1 MVNIYWNIRTWI
13 ALGAALIA
21 LIVAIAVTPGY
32 TNAGNMFA
40 LTQSFSTL
48 ALVSCGLAIVM
59 IAGEFDL
66 SIAGVMPLA
75 GLITV
80 KLGQTSGIAVGIIA
94 ALVVSCLVGALNG
107 YLTWR
112 FSVPSLAVTVGT
124 LVATTGLGFWVT
136 GGDVVTM
143 PNYEFGLWLD
153 NPVAAIFSPRS
164 IVAFILIAVVITV
177 MTRSWFGVTVRA
189 VGSDI
194 NRARFSGLPTGRA
207 MISVFVMSA
216 LLAGVAGSL
225 QALSLAAGQPGNNLN
240 FLLQTVT
247 AAIIGGIALSGGKG
261 RLSGVVSGALLLAVL
276 NNAMSYHGAPTAAVQ
291 LVSGVILL
299 AILLLDV
306 PLDRLV
312 GRALERVSTT
322 VEQAHHVPERA
333 PHATV

>member
-1 MVNIYWNIRTWI
+1 
-13 ALGAALIA
+13 
-21 LIVAIAVTPGY
+21 
-32 TNAGNMFA
+32 MFA
-40 LTQSFSTL
+40 LVQSFSTL
-48 ALVSCGLAIVM
+48 ALVACGLAVVM

-66 SIAGVMPLA
+66 SIAGVLPLA

-80 KLGQTSGIAVGIIA
+80 KLGQSAGIPVGIIA
-94 ALVVSCLVGALNG
+94 ALIVSALIGALNG

-124 LVATTGLGFWVT
+124 LVATTGLSYWVA

-143 PNYEFGLWLD
+143 PNYQFGLWLD
-153 NPVAAIFSPRS
+153 NAVAGVLSPRS
-164 IVAFILIAVVITV
+164 IVALVLIVLILVLMNRT
-177 MTRSWFGVTVRA
+177 WFGVTVRA

-207 MISVFVMSA
+207 LISVFVISA
-216 LLAGVAGSL
+216 VFTGIAGSL
-225 QALSLAAGQPGNNLN
+225 QALSLAAGQPGNSLN
-240 FLLQTVT
+240 FLLQAVT
-247 AAIIGGIALSGGKG
+247 AAIIGGVALTGGKG
-261 RLSGVVSGALLLAVL
+261 RLGGVVSGALLLAVL
-276 NNAMSYHGAPTAAVQ
+276 SNAMSYHGAATAAIQ

-322 VEQAHHVPERA
+322 IEKDDHVL
-333 PHATV
+333 V

>member
-1 MVNIYWNIRTWI
+1 MVNTYWNVRTWI
-13 ALGAALIA
+13 ALGAALLA

-32 TNAGNMFA
+32 TNPGNIFA
-40 LTQSFSTL
+40 LVQSFSTL
-48 ALVSCGLAIVM
+48 ALVAGGLAVVM

-80 KLGQTSGIAVGIIA
+80 KVGQSAGIAVGIIVALIVA
-94 ALVVSCLVGALNG
+94 ASVGVLNG

-112 FSVPSLAVTVGT
+112 FAVPSLAVTVGT
-124 LVATTGLGFWVT
+124 LVMTTGLGYWVT

-143 PNYEFGLWLD
+143 PNYQFGLWLD
-153 NPVAAIFSPRS
+153 SPVGGIFSPRS
-164 IVAFILIAVVITV
+164 LVALVLIAAV
-177 MTRSWFGVTVRA
+177 MLVMSRTWFGMTVRA

-207 MISVFVMSA
+207 MVTVFIMSA
-216 LLAGVAGSL
+216 VLAGVAGSL
-225 QALSLAAGQPGNNLN
+225 QALSLAAGQPGSNLN

-247 AAIIGGIALSGGKG
+247 AAIIGGVALSGGKG
-261 RLSGVVSGALLLAVL
+261 RLSGVVAGALLLAVL
-276 NNAMSYHGAPTAAVQ
+276 GNAMSYHGAPTAAVQ

-312 GRALERVSTT
+312 GRALEQVSTKIEK
-322 VEQAHHVPERA
+322 VH
-333 PHATV
+333 HATT